1 LDGEGLGIGASPL
14 FDSLRELLQIF
25 PESDANSLAQPT
37 EMAVGAEGASSLGEC
52 ARNAAESEETSERDW
67 IAGAMGLLRGLLEC
81 QAEAL
86 KAGGELSETGLGG
99 DLNIRLQALSERLA
113 ALAQDSRTSGRK
125 TWSDAVEALGGFARS
140 LETGGAERQQG
151 GALNHLIYVMNG
163 KSGQEFLNQSA
174 MSGPIGEPIGKPES
188 ESPFLLAPARGA
200 LAGSVIEALR
210 ALVQEAEGASRR
222 SNPGEEAET
231 SLNTQIL
238 FASRL
243 SGREAPVEPRSASA
257 VEMEGALGQT
267 RAAIADMLERM
278 QGEVRFDPANM
289 RATIH
294 LDPPA
299 LGRVQALVSIREDRQ
314 VFVTVS
320 AENSDA
326 RDFLRQNESDLRE
339 QLERRGFSRDE
350 ISVEILD
357 EDGNVFDRSIEGA
370 VGAIS

>member
-1 LDGEGLGIGASPL
+1 
-14 FDSLRELLQIF
+14 
-25 PESDANSLAQPT
+25 
-37 EMAVGAEGASSLGEC
+37 
-52 ARNAAESEETSERDW
+52 
-67 IAGAMGLLRGLLEC
+67 
-81 QAEAL
+81 
-86 KAGGELSETGLGG
+86 
-99 DLNIRLQALSERLA
+99 
-113 ALAQDSRTSGRK
+113 
-125 TWSDAVEALGGFARS
+125 
-140 LETGGAERQQG
+140 
-151 GALNHLIYVMNG
+151 
-163 KSGQEFLNQSA
+163 
-174 MSGPIGEPIGKPES
+174 
-188 ESPFLLAPARGA
+188 
-200 LAGSVIEALR
+200 
-210 ALVQEAEGASRR
+210 LVQEAEGASRR